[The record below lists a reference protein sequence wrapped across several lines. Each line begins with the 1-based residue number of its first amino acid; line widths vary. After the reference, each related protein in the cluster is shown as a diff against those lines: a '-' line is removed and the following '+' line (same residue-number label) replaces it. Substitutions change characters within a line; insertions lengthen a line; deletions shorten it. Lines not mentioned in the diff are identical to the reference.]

1 MVYLRLTAV
10 SSVYTEQMHWL
21 ILYCHYLYNQT
32 AMSSI
37 IFDGQQEGER
47 ILYELRPHPI
57 AKYFAITRG
66 VLLAVGLLVVFLI
79 TGSIAPQIAGLLT
92 TIGVVLALFLI
103 LATLWWNTKV
113 YGQSRTYITDRRIM
127 RFDVVS
133 PFYQTKRSL
142 FWGEALKAKGWA
154 PNLLSRMLGIG
165 TVEVAPHMDQHEDV
179 VVPNVAYFEDI
190 ANYIDKILFTY
201 KQTPQALADFKP
213 FIPKPR
219 WQRG

>member
-1 MVYLRLTAV
+1 MKT
-10 SSVYTEQMHWL
+10 
-21 ILYCHYLYNQT
+21 
-32 AMSSI
+32 MSSI
-37 IFDGQQEGER
+37 FFDGQQEGER
-47 ILYELRPHPI
+47 ILCELRPHPL

-66 VLLAVGLLVVFLI
+66 VLLALGLFGVLLM
-79 TGSIAPQIAGLLT
+79 TGTVAPQFARLLT
-92 TIGVVLALFLI
+92 TIGVILGGILLLASY
-103 LATLWWNTKV
+103 WWNAKV

-133 PFYQTKRSL
+133 PFYQTKRAL
-142 FWGEALKAKGWA
+142 FWSEALKAKGYA
-154 PNLLSRMLGIG
+154 PNLLWRMLGIG
-165 TVEVAPHMDQHEDV
+165 TVEVSPHMDQHEDIV
-179 VVPNVAYFEDI
+179 VANVAFFEDL